1 MIRATESEA
10 IHISKVSYNLRG
22 VLAPVKVGRFL
33 APGWPTVLE
42 KECAMARKSLRQKR
56 FC

>member
-22 VLAPVKVGRFL
+22 GLAPAKADRFL
-33 APGWPTVLE
+33 APGWPKGLE
-42 KECAMARKSLRQKR
+42 KE
-56 FC
+56 